1 MSPRNLHVVNL
12 PVNMDR
18 TCLVFHLVVILCLL
32 RTSIARTKTITTDQ
46 SALRALKSHVTFD
59 PSDVLSRSWIYQIPV
74 CNWTGV
80 KCSSLHQRVVALNIS
95 HLGLQGN
102 IPPQVA
108 NLSFLNSI
116 DISGNDFQGNLPEEL
131 VHLQRLSYINFSFN
145 KFSGGVPSWLGF
157 LPNLQY
163 LYLANN
169 SFTGILPSSLFN
181 ASKLED
187 MRIPYSQLEG
197 IIAEEIG
204 NLGNLKI
211 LDLQDNELMGSIPR
225 TLFNI
230 SSLQVITLTN
240 NSLSGTL
247 PMNICTKLPKLQGIY
262 LSRNLLS
269 GQILSRFKN
278 CTELQSLLLSMNNF
292 SGQIPRE
299 VGNLTML
306 SRLRCGYNMFEGAV
320 PPGIGNLLNLE
331 VLHMAFCLLN
341 GPVPAEFG
349 NLQKLRTL
357 DLTMN
362 FLSGPIPKSIFNIS
376 TLTNISFTL
385 NNLSGSIPP
394 NIDQQLPNLEG
405 LLLGGNKL
413 SGVVLDSIS
422 NLTKLSQLELG
433 QNQFTGSIPT
443 SLGSL
448 RFLEYLNIQRN
459 HFTSDSPSEFSF
471 LTSLT
476 KCRNLRFLSISE
488 NPLSGELPPTI
499 GNFSSSFQNFYAI
512 LCGIKGNIPHEI
524 GNLSSLLLLSLGNN
538 SFTGP
543 LPDTL
548 KGLSNLQGLDLQDN
562 RISGSIPN
570 HLCTLRHLAIVQLS
584 RNQFSGQVPDC
595 FGNITSLRELYLYSN
610 RLNSTFPASLGRLK
624 DLLYL
629 EISSN
634 SFIGDIPPEVGNLK
648 AALDIDLAENEFSG
662 NIPTTLGGLQNLISL
677 TLAHNELQGPIP
689 ETFSNLLSLQLLDLS
704 NNNFTGE
711 ISTSLESLLQLKYFN
726 VSFNE
731 LQGRIP
737 LNGSFANFT
746 YESFMSN
753 KALCGGPPSLHFPPC
768 TVHSPHGSKKKR
780 LRLVAYT
787 LIPSALMI
795 ILITILLAILKKRRK
810 RANTSE
816 VELFPTIL
824 HERVSYRE
832 LQQATNDFSESNLI
846 AIGGYGSV
854 YKGVLEDG
862 APFAV
867 KVFSLQ
873 SEGGFKSFEAECEVL
888 RNLRH
893 RNLVKVISSCSNPDF
908 KALIL
913 DYMPNGSLEEWLH
926 SYDCSLDFLQ
936 RLDIMIDVASAL
948 DYLHHGYS
956 SPVVHCDLKPGNV
969 LLDEDMTGHLS
980 DFGISKLLGGGEIT
994 AQTKTL
1000 ATIGYIAPEYGFEG
1014 VVSTRCDLYSFG
1026 ILLMETFT
1034 RKRPTDEMFGED
1046 CGLKDWVMDALQNS
1060 ATHFIDS
1067 NLITLRDE
1075 NSNKKVQCALSV
1087 MELALRCSAESP
1099 EQRLDARGALNEL
1112 RKIKVVF
1119 LADSI

>member
-1 MSPRNLHVVNL
+1 MSPRNLRVVNL

-32 RTSIARTKTITTDQ
+32 RTSIARTKNITTDQ

-59 PSDVLSRSWIYQIPV
+59 PSDVLSRSWINQIPV

-187 MRIPYSQLEG
+187 MRITYNQLEG

-211 LDLQDNELMGSIPR
+211 LDLQNNELMGSIPR
-225 TLFNI
+225 NLFNI
-230 SSLQVITLTN
+230 SSLQVISLSD

-262 LSRNLLS
+262 LPRNLLS
-269 GQILSRFKN
+269 GQIHSRFKN
-278 CTELQSLLLSMNNF
+278 CTELQILSLSINNF

-306 SRLRCGYNMFEGAV
+306 SVLSCGYNMFEG
-320 PPGIGNLLNLE
+320 
-331 VLHMAFCLLN
+331 
-341 GPVPAEFG
+341 PVPAEIG
-349 NLQKLRTL
+349 NLQKLQAL
-357 DLTMN
+357 DFTTN
-362 FLSGPIPKSIFNIS
+362 FLSGPIPKSLFNMS
-376 TLTNISFTL
+376 TLTSISFTL

-394 NIDQQLPNLEG
+394 NIGQQLPNLEE
-405 LLLGGNKL
+405 LLLGVNKL
-413 SGVVLDSIS
+413 SGVILDSIS

-448 RFLEYLNIQRN
+448 RFLEYLSILQN

-476 KCRNLRFLSISE
+476 NCRNLRVLSISE

-499 GNFSSSFQNFYAI
+499 GNFSSSFQNFYAT

-524 GNLSSLLLLSLGNN
+524 GNLSSLLLLNLDNN
-538 SFTGP
+538 SLTGP

-584 RNQFSGQVPDC
+584 RNQFSGQ
-595 FGNITSLRELYLYSN
+595 TELHIPSKPWKAE
-610 RLNSTFPASLGRLK
+610 RLVIFRDQLK
-624 DLLYL
+624 
-629 EISSN
+629 
-634 SFIGDIPPEVGNLK
+634 IPPEVGNLK
-648 AALDIDLAENEFSG
+648 AALAIALAENEFSG

-677 TLAHNELQGPIP
+677 SLAHNELQGPIP

-704 NNNFTGE
+704 NNNLTGE
-711 ISTSLESLLQLKYFN
+711 IPTSLESLLQLKHFN

-768 TVHSPHGSKKKR
+768 TVHSRRGSKKKR
-780 LRLVAYT
+780 LRLVVYT

-795 ILITILLAILKKRRK
+795 ILITILLAILKKRSK
-810 RANTSE
+810 RANISG
-816 VELFPTIL
+816 VELFPTIM

-846 AIGGYGSV
+846 AMGGYGSV

-867 KVFSLQ
+867 KVFNLQ
-873 SEGGFKSFEAECEVL
+873 LEGGFKSFDTECEVL

-913 DYMPNGSLEEWLH
+913 EYMPNGSLEEWLYSH
-926 SYDCSLDFLQ
+926 DCFLDFLQ

-956 SPVVHCDLKPGNV
+956 SPVVHCDLKPSNV
-969 LLDEDMTGHLS
+969 LLDEDMTGHLG

-1060 ATHFIDS
+1060 ANHFIDS
-1067 NLITLRDE
+1067 NLITVTDE

-1099 EQRLDARGALNEL
+1099 EQRIDARGALNEL

-1119 LADSI
+1119 LAD